1 MATWASV
8 VRKVVKSITGSA
20 AGTSLD
26 LFSQRQDVVIKTAL
40 RMVRRYFVNK
50 FNEISGYMRLKKG
63 KDGAFYLEKVREFVG
78 WLSSIKST

>member
-1 MATWASV
+1 
-8 VRKVVKSITGSA
+8 
-20 AGTSLD
+20 
-26 LFSQRQDVVIKTAL
+26 
-40 RMVRRYFVNK
+40 MVRRYFVNK